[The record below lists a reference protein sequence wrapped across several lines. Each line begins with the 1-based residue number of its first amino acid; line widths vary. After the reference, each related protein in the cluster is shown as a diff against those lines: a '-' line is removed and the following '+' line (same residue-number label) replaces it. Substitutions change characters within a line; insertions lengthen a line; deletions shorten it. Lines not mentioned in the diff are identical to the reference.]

1 MRISFRGRRNLNVI
15 AGCLTVVA
23 PASAMYIHVVPIY
36 ATVSFS
42 LSLFLCVYY
51 RLDSMAMIKILGHF
65 IIIRLVLILQI
76 KLKCLYYV

>member
-23 PASAMYIHVVPIY
+23 PASAMYIHIVPIY
-36 ATVSFS
+36 ATVS

-65 IIIRLVLILQI
+65 IRH
-76 KLKCLYYV
+76 YYK